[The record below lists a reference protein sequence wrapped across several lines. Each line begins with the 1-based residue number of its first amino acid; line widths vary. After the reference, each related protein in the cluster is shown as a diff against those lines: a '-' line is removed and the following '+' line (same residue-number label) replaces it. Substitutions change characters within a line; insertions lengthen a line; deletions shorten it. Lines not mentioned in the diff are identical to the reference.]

1 MKLIYKTILLLFL
14 FGTISCD
21 QKVDAPVFHVSH
33 EVKKEN
39 APFSDAVEV
48 GEFLFLAGQI
58 GMDHS
63 TRTLVEGGIKTETKQ
78 AIENIQAVLEHH
90 DTTLENVVKCTV
102 ILSDIEDFSAFNEV
116 YVKYFPNK
124 PMRTTFAAS
133 GLARNA
139 KIEIDVIAAK

>member
-63 TRTLVEGGIKTETKQ
+63 TRTLVKGGIKTETQQ
-78 AIENIQAVLEHH
+78 AIENIQAVLEYH
-90 DTTLENVVKCTV
+90 DTTLDNVVKCTV
-102 ILSDIEDFSAFNEV
+102 ILSDIKDFSAFNEV

-124 PMRTTFAAS
+124 PARTTFAAS

-139 KIEIDVIAAK
+139 KIEIDVIAVK